1 MNQSCIICFNTIP
14 EISLCKTNCNHI
26 YCKDCLHTWFDR
38 GKIECPMCRLDVRS
52 YENNGVQNHLVVLNT
67 PVENRIIIEANPNNI
82 GNNSYKK
89 IKCMKIYI
97 FLNLIYVGYLH
108 YENYKLWGKCGD

>member
-1 MNQSCIICFNTIP
+1 
-14 EISLCKTNCNHI
+14 
-26 YCKDCLHTWFDR
+26 
-38 GKIECPMCRLDVRS
+38 MCRVDVRS

-67 PVENRIIIEANPNNI
+67 PVENRIIIEANPDNI
-82 GNNSYKK
+82 GNTYRK

-97 FLNLIYVGYLH
+97 FLNLIYIGYLH